1 LHELLPLLAPGRVDL
16 RWGHGW
22 QSETL
27 INASSVRSVYVFRG
41 HSEQTP
47 TPVLF
52 LYLPAS
58 HAVHGIPS
66 ALA

>member
-1 LHELLPLLAPGRVDL
+1 LHELLPLFAPGKVDL
-16 RWGHGW
+16 PEGHHW
-22 QSETL
+22 QAETE

-41 HSEQTP
+41 HREQTP

-58 HAVHGIPS
+58 HAVHAMPFT
-66 ALA
+66 LA